1 MPPGGAL
8 SLRATVSTSFLA
20 REGAHT
26 MTTEHTILTGLI
38 DRLEGPLPLERQRL
52 EEVWVLYLSQDERSA
67 VLDALYQAR
76 IKAIP

>member
-1 MPPGGAL
+1 
-8 SLRATVSTSFLA
+8 
-20 REGAHT
+20 

-52 EEVWVLYLSQDERSA
+52 EQVWILYLSQDERSA